1 MPSRKRPSKTT
12 TNAERKAVAAKSA
25 MEDPNFGAKQL
36 INAQQWIKE
45 QRIKA
50 QQQIKAQHVR
60 QLNSLRHVKTHHHH
74 ELFPKDHRSGK
85 ATTLVLLG
93 YE

>member
-1 MPSRKRPSKTT
+1 M
-12 TNAERKAVAAKSA
+12 AVKSA
-25 MEDPNFGAKQL
+25 MKDPNFGAKQL
-36 INAQQWIKE
+36 IKAQQWIKE

-74 ELFPKDHRSGK
+74 QLYPKDHRSGK
-85 ATTLVLLG
+85 TTTLDLLAYEGPLFVLIIKINTRR
-93 YE
+93 